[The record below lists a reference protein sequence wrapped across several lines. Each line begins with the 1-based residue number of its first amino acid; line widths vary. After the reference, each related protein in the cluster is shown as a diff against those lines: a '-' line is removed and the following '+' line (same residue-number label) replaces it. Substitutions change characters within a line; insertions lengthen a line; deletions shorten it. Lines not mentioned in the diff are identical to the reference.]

1 MTWQSSHFLHLYI
14 SSDYYWFVFF
24 ATLCSYNFHWYLTPH
39 SDLPAERARWSLRHK
54 SAHLIFYFIGV
65 IGSVIFFYKLR
76 LHWFA
81 LFFAVV
87 LTFLYSAP
95 KIPLPFFR
103 FLKQVA
109 VGKTIFLAMVWVYV
123 TAVLPVY
130 LAGIEHFDDLRKWF
144 AGSRFFLV
152 YAICILFDFRDRF
165 DDKQDGIRT
174 IVNYFDE
181 PAVNRLFQFSVLAF
195 IFFTLGLYFS
205 GASVWDILIQLVPG
219 IVLMLLYPKAKQS
232 RSDYLY
238 YVVLDGLM
246 ALSAVIMA
254 IGTI

>member
-1 MTWQSSHFLHLYI
+1 M
-14 SSDYYWFVFF
+14 
-24 ATLCSYNFHWYLTPH
+24 
-39 SDLPAERARWSLRHK
+39 
-54 SAHLIFYFIGV
+54 
-65 IGSVIFFYKLR
+65 
-76 LHWFA
+76 HWFA
-81 LFFAVV
+81 LFIAVV

-130 LAGIEHFDDLRKWF
+130 LAGIEHFDDQRKWF
-144 AGSRFFLV
+144 AASRFFLV

-165 DDKQDGIRT
+165 DDKQEGIRT

-181 PAVNRLFQFSVLAF
+181 PAVNRLFQFSVVAF

-205 GASVWDILIQLVPG
+205 GATLLQVIILLVPG
-219 IVLMLLYPKAKQS
+219 ILLMALYPKAKQS

-246 ALSAVIMA
+246 ALSAMIMA